1 LIDDPVIARLVAANP
16 VAAPSPLIASRLG
29 RGRPRHRLLAAA
41 LAAAAISVP
50 AAAFAGDIGGLLGF
64 SAHGQPVATSTTP
77 FAHISGLNE
86 ALREL
91 NFPAT
96 LQLLDRRDGIS
107 FYAARRPDGILCFAV
122 DSDTGKGVGCD
133 LGSPAGAIFPS
144 PERPI
149 IDFSR
154 FSNGARLA
162 GFAAD
167 GVATV
172 ALLDAAGATLASAP
186 VVDNVYADANPP
198 AGAVGVEAL
207 DTHGTVVY
215 RRDFGQTP

>member
-1 LIDDPVIARLVAANP
+1 MIDDPVIARLVAANP
-16 VAAPSPLIASRLG
+16 IVAPPSSLATPLR
-29 RGRPRHRLLAAA
+29 RGRPSRRLVAAA
-41 LAAAAISVP
+41 FLGAAISVP
-50 AAAFAGDIGGLLGF
+50 AVAFGDDIGGLLGF

-77 FAHISGLNE
+77 FVHVSGLNE

-91 NFPAT
+91 DFPAT

-122 DSDTGKGVGCD
+122 DSDAGKGVGCD
-133 LGSPAGAIFPS
+133 LGSPGGAIFPS

-172 ALLDAAGATLASAP
+172 ALVDAAGATLASAP
-186 VVDNVYADANPP
+186 VVDNVYADASPP
-198 AGAVGVEAL
+198 AGAVGVEAR
-207 DTHGTVVY
+207 DTHGSVVY
-215 RRDFGQTP
+215 RRNFGQAP